1 MRVKNANICSRMSSN
16 LPVVQNDVDPH
27 EQEREETRR
36 KFYENYKPFHAY
48 VFETDEGILDEE
60 GQMTYWPWVLRNS
73 GASGLNASAAAAAP
87 MMSQEQARNQRLAA
101 LARRGVA
108 VGGTRK
114 FRRRPVHR
122 SKRVRR

>member
-1 MRVKNANICSRMSSN
+1 MSSN

-73 GASGLNASAAAAAP
+73 GASGVNAAAP
-87 MMSQEQARNQRLAA
+87 ALMMSQEQARNQRLAA